1 MIDLDALDHAI
12 LDKLQQ
18 DGRMTNAELADA
30 VGLSASAC
38 HRRVRRLES
47 DHVIERYA
55 ALVNRD
61 LVGRGVSVFV
71 ELSLESQREDVLDEF
86 EAAVRGVPHV
96 QSCHLMAGNADYLVH
111 VTCADVADYE
121 TIHRE
126 YIALLPGVTQVRS
139 SFAIRT
145 VADTTALDLAVRS
158 PGGSLSNRV
167 SRPEGSKRRSG

>member
-1 MIDLDALDHAI
+1 MIDLDVIDHAI
-12 LDKLQQ
+12 LHALQE
-18 DGRMTNAELADA
+18 DGRLTNAELAVR

-47 DHVIERYA
+47 DGIIERYA
-55 ALVNRD
+55 AVLNRQ

-71 ELSLESQREDVLDEF
+71 EISLESQREQLLDSF
-86 EAAVRGVPHV
+86 EAAVGEIPHV
-96 QSCHLMAGNADYLVH
+96 MSCHLMAGNADYLVH

-126 YIALLPGVTQVRS
+126 HIAVLPGVTSVRS

-145 VADTTALDLAVRS
+145 VTDTTALDLEQR
-158 PGGSLSNRV
+158 
-167 SRPEGSKRRSG
+167 

>member
-1 MIDLDALDHAI
+1 MNDLDGLDHAI
-12 LDKLQQ
+12 LEALQD
-18 DGRMTNAELADA
+18 DGRMTNAELADK

-47 DHVIERYA
+47 DGVIERYT
-55 ALVNRD
+55 ALVNRQ

-71 ELSLESQREDVLDEF
+71 EISLESQREDVLDAF
-86 EAAVRGVPHV
+86 EASVSNVPHV

-121 TIHRE
+121 MIHRE

-145 VADTTALDLAVRS
+145 ITNTTALDL
-158 PGGSLSNRV
+158 L
-167 SRPEGSKRRSG
+167 